1 MKNHRSHWHGY
12 GIAVLTVCLA
22 LVLTIAFKP
31 MLTHTPTPL
40 FFTAVMISSSYGGL
54 GQGLV
59 AACLSCLCLGYLFL
73 EKGFD
78 IRFIALSDL
87 ILLGIFAG
95 TSIFIN
101 SLNNARQKTERNL
114 YESEKNYHLLVDNIT
129 DYAFFR
135 LDLNGYIAT
144 WNQGA
149 ERIKGYKPHEI
160 IGKHFSQLY
169 TIEDQE
175 VDKPNQLLEIAR
187 NEGRCETEG
196 WRVRKDRTKFWS
208 HTIITALRDSRGNLT
223 GYSKIT
229 HDITQSK
236 QSEQQL
242 YTTLKELSD
251 LKIAL
256 EESAIVA
263 KTDTKGIINY
273 VNKKFSDIS
282 QYSPEELI
290 GKTHK
295 VINSGYHSPEFF
307 AQLWQTIASGKIWKG
322 EIKNRAKDGT
332 YYWVDTTIIPMRD
345 EAGKPQEYLAIRS
358 DITERKQAQDA
369 LKASEEL
376 LKKVLETLPVGV
388 FVADQNGQIIMVN
401 PETKKIW
408 GGFQYL
414 DIPRYA
420 EYKGWWYQT
429 GQRIPAEEWGIVRA
443 IRNGETS
450 LDEIIEIEAFDGT
463 HKIIRNAAVP
473 IRNSQEEIVG
483 AIAVNQDITALIKAQ
498 KERDILL
505 ESERKARTSAEVAEQ
520 QIAKILDRITD
531 GFFAVDN
538 EWKFTYVNPQ
548 VVPIL
553 QKYGYTGSR
562 ENLVGKTLWE
572 EFPGTINNIFETYY
586 RASKDQQIASNF
598 QAFYEPLNLWLE
610 IHTYPDEQGLSI
622 YFQDITERKIAE
634 DIRRESEER
643 FRNMADNSP
652 VFLWVSDN
660 QGLCT
665 FVNKSWLNF
674 TGRSLEEELGTRRG
688 KSLHPDDW
696 QLCFDT
702 YSQAINNRSSF
713 SLEYRL
719 LRADGEYRWIFETA
733 IPRYTNEGNF
743 VGHIGSATDI
753 TERKIAEEELK
764 NRSRTSAAIAQLGQR
779 ALAGIKLSTLMQ
791 ETVTLLSGL
800 LNLKSCQILELNS
813 ENGDLIEQA
822 GFYNANQRRVTNNNR
837 EASPETTIDS
847 SEVSYT
853 IEISGRGG
861 PFGFIR
867 IETQNQP
874 LTKEDLHFC
883 QGAANILAEAHSRK
897 HSEQERAK
905 LLQREQTA
913 RKQAEASQQYYRF
926 LAESIPQMVWTA
938 NPDGKV
944 DYYNQRWFD
953 YLGVTPSQLL
963 ENGWSLMVH
972 PEDLGPCLQ
981 TWNYCMQT
989 GENYEIE
996 VRLKNINGQYRWYW
1010 GQAVAM
1016 RDSEGKIVKWF
1027 GTNTDID
1034 DRKRTEQE
1042 RAHLLEREQAARALA
1057 EAATERVHRLQAVTD
1072 ATITAI
1078 SLDDL
1083 LKESLARI
1091 SQVLNADIA
1100 VIFLTDSDK
1109 SRLVIKAALGLDPQF
1124 IDSFRI
1130 DIGEG
1135 IAGRIASERQPVL
1148 IDSNAYQIAQCQLF
1162 EEQPI
1167 ETLMGVP
1174 LVLQDK
1180 VLGVIYA
1187 GTLDVRQFSTD
1198 DMYLLEL
1205 VADRLAWAID
1215 RANLYE
1221 AEQKARSA
1229 AENANRLKD
1238 EFLAIVSHE
1247 LRTPLNSILGWAQML
1262 RIRKL
1267 DANMTARALETI
1279 ERNAKQQVKV
1289 IDDIL
1294 DVSRII
1300 RGKFRLTVV
1309 VVNLAEIVRD
1319 CVENF
1324 ALSAGSK
1331 NIDLVLNIK
1340 SNLSTINGDPD
1351 RLRQIIS
1358 NLLSNAIKFTPEEGR
1373 IEVGLSQK
1381 DKQLELSVSDTGI
1394 GIDPEFLPH
1403 VFEGFRQADSSTTR
1417 SHGGLGLGLTI
1428 VSYLVELHG
1437 GNVEVFSEGKNKGST
1452 FIVRLPSFQKN
1463 NPTPD
1468 TPNNSYTLSFSDS
1481 EQGVQLSGLTILVVD
1496 DDPDTCNLI
1505 STVLQEYGAEVN
1517 AVSSADEAL
1526 SLLNSWIPDLLVTD
1540 IGMPEKS
1547 GYDLIREIRHRK
1559 AMSGSALPAIALTA
1573 FAREE
1578 DRKKAHIAGFQM
1590 HVSKPVEPEELAKA
1604 VTLVCSHIL
1613 SAN

>member
-1 MKNHRSHWHGY
+1 MKNHRSHWHSY
-12 GIAVLTVCLA
+12 AIAILTVFLA
-22 LVLTIAFKP
+22 LVLTIALKP
-31 MLTHTPTPL
+31 LFSHTPTPL
-40 FFTAVMISSSYGGL
+40 FFTAVIISSSYGGL
-54 GQGLV
+54 GQGLL
-59 AACLSCLCLGYLFL
+59 AAVLSCLCLEYLLL
-73 EKGFD
+73 ERGIESRLFP
-78 IRFIALSDL
+78 LSDL

-95 TSIFIN
+95 TSIFIS
-101 SLNNARQKTERNL
+101 SLNNARQKAEKNL
-114 YESEKNYHLLVDNIT
+114 RDSEKTYHLLVDNIT
-129 DYAFFR
+129 DHAFFS
-135 LDLNGYIAT
+135 LDLNGNITT

-149 ERIKGYKPHEI
+149 ETITGYKPHEI
-160 IGKHFSQLY
+160 INKHFSQLY
-169 TIEDQE
+169 TKEDQE
-175 VDKPNQLLEIAR
+175 LDKPNQLLEIAR
-187 NEGRCETEG
+187 NESRCEEQS
-196 WRVRKDRTKFWS
+196 WRVRKDNTKFWS
-208 HTIITALRDSRGNLT
+208 QSIITALRDNRGNLT
-223 GYSKIT
+223 GYSKII
-229 HDITQSK
+229 HNITQSK
-236 QSEQQL
+236 QSEQKL

-263 KTDTKGIINY
+263 KTDNKGIINY

-282 QYSPEELI
+282 KYSPEELI

-295 VINSGYHSPEFF
+295 IINSGYHTPEFF
-307 AQLWQTIASGKIWKG
+307 AELWQTIASGKIWKG
-322 EIKNRAKDGT
+322 EIKNKAKDGT
-332 YYWVDTTIIPMRD
+332 YYWVDTTIVPMPD
-345 EAGKPQEYLAIRS
+345 EKGKPKEYLSIRS

-388 FVADQNGQIIMVN
+388 AVADQNGQIIMLN

-408 GGFQYL
+408 GGLEYFN
-414 DIPRYA
+414 IPEYA

-429 GQRIPAEEWGIVRA
+429 GQRIPSEDWGIVRA

-473 IRNSQEEIVG
+473 IRNTQEEIVG

-498 KERDILL
+498 KERDLLL
-505 ESERKARTSAEVAEQ
+505 ESERKARTSAEIAEQ

-553 QKYGYTGSR
+553 QKYGYMGSR
-562 ENLVGKTLWE
+562 ENLVGKTMWE
-572 EFPGTINNIFETYY
+572 AFPASINNIFESHY
-586 RASKDQQIASNF
+586 RASKDQQIATNF
-598 QAFYEPLNLWLE
+598 EAFYEPLNLWLE
-610 IHTYPDEQGLSI
+610 IHAYPDEQGLSI

-634 DIRRESEER
+634 DTRRESEER
-643 FRNMADNSP
+643 FHNMADNSP
-652 VFLWVSDN
+652 VFLWVSDS

-674 TGRSLEEELGTRRG
+674 TGRRLEQELGTRWE

-702 YSQAINNRSSF
+702 YSQAIKNRSSF

-733 IPRYTNEGNF
+733 IPRFTNEGNF
-743 VGHIGSATDI
+743 LGHIGSASDI
-753 TERKIAEEELK
+753 TERKMAEEELK
-764 NRSRTSAAIAQLGQR
+764 NRTRTSAAIAQLGQR

-813 ENGDLIEQA
+813 EDGELIEQA
-822 GFYNANQRRVTNNNR
+822 SFHNANQTNR
-837 EASPETTIDS
+837 EGSAENIDS
-847 SEVSYT
+847 LEVSYT
-853 IEISGRGG
+853 LEISGRGE

-905 LLQREQTA
+905 LLQREQNA

-953 YLGVTPSQLL
+953 YLGVAPSQLV
-963 ENGWSLMVH
+963 ENGWSSMVH
-972 PEDLGPCLQ
+972 PEDLGRCLQ
-981 TWNYCMQT
+981 TWTYCQQT

-996 VRLKNINGQYRWYW
+996 VRVKNINGQYRWYL
-1010 GQAVAM
+1010 GQALAM

-1042 RAHLLEREQAARALA
+1042 RAHLLEREQAARTLA

-1100 VIFLTDSDK
+1100 VIFLTDADK
-1109 SRLVIKAALGLDPQF
+1109 SSLVIKAALGLETEV
-1124 IDSFRI
+1124 IGSLKI
-1130 DIGEG
+1130 GIGEG

-1162 EEQPI
+1162 EEKHI

-1174 LVLQDK
+1174 LVLEDK

-1187 GTLDVRQFSTD
+1187 GTLDVRQFSKD

-1300 RGKFRLTVV
+1300 RGKFRLTLV
-1309 VVNLAEIVRD
+1309 VVNFAEIVRD

-1324 ALSAGSK
+1324 AFSAGSK
-1331 NIDLVLNIK
+1331 NINLSFNIK
-1340 SNLSTINGDPD
+1340 TNIAQINGDPD

-1358 NLLSNAIKFTPEEGR
+1358 NLLSNAIKFTPEDGR
-1373 IEVGLSQK
+1373 IEVCLSQK

-1437 GNVEVFSEGKNKGST
+1437 GNVKVFSEGKNKGST

-1463 NPTPD
+1463 NLT
-1468 TPNNSYTLSFSDS
+1468 TETANNSFSFSDS
-1481 EQGVQLSGLTILVVD
+1481 SEGVQLSGLTILVVD

-1526 SLLNSWIPDLLVTD
+1526 SLLNNWVPDLLVTD

-1559 AMSGSALPAIALTA
+1559 SISGGALPAIALTA

-1613 SAN
+1613 HAN